1 MEPPTPSPD
10 PETTTRRY
18 VTGRAEPADGYGR
31 YLELLHGNFTALPDE
46 RRGPFLR
53 SMRDDARQVSD
64 AELEFMLQPGRMV
77 DWRTRLTAAWLIG
90 FDRRTRFRAM
100 LGGLLLASELVYAG
114 QGYCF
119 ALSRFGQP
127 EDATIL
133 AAYLDRYLPQ
143 TDRHYNQP
151 DAMGGL
157 LHLDYQLGTTEAA
170 RFLGPDGLWSRSAFA
185 RQDPVSRADRMA
197 LLCDIAE
204 WIMTTD

>member
-1 MEPPTPSPD
+1 VEPPTPSPD
-10 PETTTRRY
+10 PKTTTRRY

-64 AELEFMLQPGRMV
+64 AELECMLQPGRMV

-114 QGYCF
+114 QGYRNAGQCS
-119 ALSRFGQP
+119 ALQGGVKAR
-127 EDATIL
+127 
-133 AAYLDRYLPQ
+133 
-143 TDRHYNQP
+143 
-151 DAMGGL
+151 GL